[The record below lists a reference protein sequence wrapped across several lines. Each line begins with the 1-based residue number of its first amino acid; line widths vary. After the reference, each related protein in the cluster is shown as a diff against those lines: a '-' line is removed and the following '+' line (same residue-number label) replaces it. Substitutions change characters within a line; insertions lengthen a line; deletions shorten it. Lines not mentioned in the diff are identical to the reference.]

1 MVTQNSTET
10 RELLKLYANWF
21 QVLYN
26 TSSNLQ
32 FKFSHTFQISI
43 VVLEL
48 HHSFR
53 NYSQHK
59 GKRKGLKKKR
69 SHVSLFFLIHQKIV
83 KNICS
88 HKQKEHKS
96 SPVNSEVQI

>member
-1 MVTQNSTET
+1 MVTQNSTDT

-59 GKRKGLKKKR
+59 GKRKGLKKKKI
-69 SHVSLFFLIHQKIV
+69 SLTSGYFFSFIKKL
-83 KNICS
+83 
-88 HKQKEHKS
+88 
-96 SPVNSEVQI
+96 